1 MIPDLVQAAAADDY
15 DAVGELEKLAAADPA
30 RLAPYLAELLYHDVL
45 WPPTLFRAADRDVVT
60 KVVDRIDAGTSSSHD
75 LARLLLILAHT
86 RDAVAEAALRRWQN
100 LPPVGMGNLHLS
112 PLDYAKQ
119 GGWTVHK
126 GGARR
131 ELCGSVA
138 YELLMRP
145 APQTAAGEVCPW
157 CASPLWTALDLDTGH
172 AEVGRALAHT
182 QWSGRLR
189 IMTCFLCVNFTP
201 LYTAVTPDGGAAW
214 SAHNR
219 RPDYLECSTEEPPEL
234 LPVVGAQRATPY
246 LASAWD
252 EGGSTLGGVP
262 NWIQDAEYVDCGACG
277 QPMDYIGLLGLA
289 DLGWNEGADYLFL
302 HAPCGLAAVCYQQ
315 S

>member
-60 KVVDRIDAGTSSSHD
+60 KVVDRIDAGTSSSHE

-138 YELLMRP
+138 YELLMGRRRRRRLVRSARGVPRRCGPRWTSTPAMPRSAGRWRIRSGRDVSGSRP
-145 APQTAAGEVCPW
+145 AS
-157 CASPLWTALDLDTGH
+157 CA
-172 AEVGRALAHT
+172 
-182 QWSGRLR
+182 
-189 IMTCFLCVNFTP
+189 
-201 LYTAVTPDGGAAW
+201 
-214 SAHNR
+214 
-219 RPDYLECSTEEPPEL
+219 
-234 LPVVGAQRATPY
+234 
-246 LASAWD
+246 
-252 EGGSTLGGVP
+252 
-262 NWIQDAEYVDCGACG
+262 
-277 QPMDYIGLLGLA
+277 
-289 DLGWNEGADYLFL
+289 
-302 HAPCGLAAVCYQQ
+302 
-315 S
+315 